1 MSARSTS
8 AGTLSRLLRGPKRPG
23 KKPAQRGR
31 GAALIGRD
39 LAAMPLRPNTRSRLL
54 PVALVGALIA
64 GLFLAALRV
73 DLIRQRDDLGAAM
86 NTEKQL
92 LEQKRLLTTRVRRLR
107 DPARLARLAAERG
120 FVRPERVIDV
130 EALDVAAGP
139 RP

>member
-1 MSARSTS
+1 MSARRASTGPLTRLFRSRKGAPQQRRRRQVDLVGRDIGGMSLRSS
-8 AGTLSRLLRGPKRPG
+8 AHSRL
-23 KKPAQRGR
+23 
-31 GAALIGRD
+31 I
-39 LAAMPLRPNTRSRLL
+39 

-64 GLFLAALRV
+64 ALCLAALRV
-73 DLIRQRDDLGAAM
+73 DLIRQRYDLAEAM

-92 LEQKRLLTTRVRRLR
+92 LEQKRLLTAQGRRLR

-120 FVRPERVIDV
+120 FVRPERLIDI